1 MNNDKRADAQQELE
15 AQGFDFRPLDDQDWA
30 RLKRHPDAEFI
41 MRSWRPYD
49 DEYELHEASKAD
61 MVLLTVIFPAGC
73 RIVHQVRPALGNPLK
88 RVSRHASLTVD
99 QYPQLAGGAL

>member
-1 MNNDKRADAQQELE
+1 
-15 AQGFDFRPLDDQDWA
+15 
-30 RLKRHPDAEFI
+30 

-49 DEYELHEASKAD
+49 DEYGLQEASKAD

-88 RVSRHASLTVD
+88 RASRHASLAVD
-99 QYPQLAGGAL
+99 LYPQLARGAL